1 MRKNTTIPGSTI
13 VQTDDDTVDIF
24 SEGCQDPP
32 VTLDDIYE
40 AIGDLDDLLDESTQ
54 TWGSA
59 EGNGTWKQFEERFQM
74 SKTDGSVQALKCNFI
89 AFVQR
94 AQIRVSHFHL
104 DQLAL
109 VDLEAVDLEEVREG
123 WADALRKMQQVLT
136 WLAAAEVIIGVRFVN

>member
-59 EGNGTWKQFEERFQM
+59 EGNGTWKQFEERFQT
-74 SKTDGSVQALKCNFI
+74 SKTDGSVQALKCDFI
-89 AFVQR
+89 AFVQSG
-94 AQIRVSHFHL
+94 QIRVS
-104 DQLAL
+104 
-109 VDLEAVDLEEVREG
+109 
-123 WADALRKMQQVLT
+123 
-136 WLAAAEVIIGVRFVN
+136 RF